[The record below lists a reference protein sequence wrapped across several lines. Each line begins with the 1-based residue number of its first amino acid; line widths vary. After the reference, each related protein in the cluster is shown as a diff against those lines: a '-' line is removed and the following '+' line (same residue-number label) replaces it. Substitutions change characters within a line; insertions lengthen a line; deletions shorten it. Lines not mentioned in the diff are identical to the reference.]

1 MWVVTAA
8 HCVDGYE
15 KKELSI
21 IVGTSTL
28 GNESGIRYL
37 ISFFKI
43 HPDYQE
49 LVTSDIALMKT
60 TTNINFTNDVSITI
74 N

>member
-1 MWVVTAA
+1 MVTAA

-28 GNESGIRYL
+28 GDGSGTRYL
-37 ISFFKI
+37 ISHFMM
-43 HPDYQE
+43 HPEYEE
-49 LVTSDIALMKT
+49 LVQSDIALMKT
-60 TTNINFTNDVSITI
+60 TTNIEFTKEVSLFL